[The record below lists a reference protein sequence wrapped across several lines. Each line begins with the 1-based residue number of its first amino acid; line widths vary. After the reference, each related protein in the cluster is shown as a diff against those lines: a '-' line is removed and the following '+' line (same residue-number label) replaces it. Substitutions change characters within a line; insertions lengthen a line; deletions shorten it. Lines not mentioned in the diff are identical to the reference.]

1 MKDIMK
7 LALRLIIITAAAGLL
22 LGLTY
27 NATKE
32 PIAYQEEL
40 SKSEARM
47 AVLSQATDFEEFDLT
62 AVSLEDA
69 YADITEVYIGLNDG
83 QTVGATISFDT
94 TGYSSGLNLTV
105 GIAQDGTIAGVD
117 IVSHGETPGLGAK
130 ADDAEYLAQYIG
142 KSVEL
147 SVVKTEPSADSQIQA
162 VTGATITSSAIAD
175 AVNAAQQFYQE
186 YLAKGV

>member
-1 MKDIMK
+1 M
-7 LALRLIIITAAAGLL
+7 
-22 LGLTY
+22 
-27 NATKE
+27 
-32 PIAYQEEL
+32 
-40 SKSEARM
+40 
-47 AVLSQATDFEEFDLT
+47 
-62 AVSLEDA
+62 
-69 YADITEVYIGLNDG
+69 
-83 QTVGATISFDT
+83 
-94 TGYSSGLNLTV
+94 
-105 GIAQDGTIAGVD
+105 D

-142 KSVEL
+142 KSGEL